1 MTTITKAKIMTKQ
14 RPENGAPGLR
24 LLITTTSIVAT
35 LGGWA
40 LLTYNQSGA
49 SSAASQADPL
59 VQMMDLAPIPT
70 LIAPPGQAA
79 QAFAPS
85 QVDQAAPSFNQPA
98 APRLRSVPVPVTTTR
113 SSR

>member
-1 MTTITKAKIMTKQ
+1 MTNLK

-40 LLTYNQSGA
+40 LLTYNQTSAG
-49 SSAASQADPL
+49 SAAAANQPAPLIQAL
-59 VQMMDLAPIPT
+59 DLAPIPT
-70 LIAPPGQAA
+70 LIAPPGQNN
-79 QAFAPS
+79 QAFAS
-85 QVDQAAPSFNQPA
+85 NQASQAAPSFNQPA
-98 APRLRSVPVPVTTTR
+98 APRLRSVPIPVTTTR